1 MKVAEL
7 FAQIALKD
15 GKKVANE
22 LKDLKKGVADLAK
35 VFEKETE
42 KIEKSLRGIPKALA
56 KIKAEL
62 KSVGQSVETNFNRA
76 GKSLDS
82 FNEKLATTA
91 RLSKDIKN
99 IKIKVTGDSSGVS
112 TASGASQTATGTG
125 FVLVGSA
132 VGGALARVK
141 QSARSAGF
149 LPPPRGPQVQGR
161 GQIGYGGKP
170 DIEAD
175 FEILK
180 ERFQIAMSKML
191 GLNIPKSGKVQGS
204 GQLGY
209 GGKPDVEGWASYGGG
224 DGGGDGGGGGLGSR
238 AAGEKKKDKKD
249 KEEKEKEGKAEV
261 AKLRES
267 IAWLSSG
274 ITKLAASITGLVMG
288 ALSMISSSGQRASD
302 LRNYANTTGGSTQ
315 FLQEMQYRFTK
326 AGAKPEVA
334 RSFMNQVAALKSRFE
349 FTGQGSALTDTL
361 GINMAGKNEDQI
373 AEDIA
378 RKSKKW
384 KNKGLINHLGSES
397 GFGGDVMG
405 ALSQIDMDQ
414 KIPKGAIMSD
424 AQQQRLQ
431 KQQERLEQIFIRL
444 NRMMDNFVDQYGNKI
459 INFVQ
464 QLLGFLPTLLK
475 LVGMMILGWTALIE
489 VMKDFAVYVAKMFG
503 GAKTTKNVIAN
514 ATPLDY
520 LKAAVKTMGKVME
533 GTGLL
538 QELPGNSLGKTFGDS
553 FNATH
558 APKSVGRGP
567 QSVEENTDVNN
578 TPIGKKGV
586 QNQGKNVT
594 VNINKMV
601 IPDRDAH
608 STYNIVERG
617 LRTLAPI

>member
-99 IKIKVTGDSSGVS
+99 IKIKVTGDSSGAS
-112 TASGASQTATGTG
+112 ASSGASQTATGTG

-132 VGGALARVK
+132 IGGALARVK

-161 GQIGYGGKP
+161 GQLGYGGKP

-191 GLNIPKSGKVQGS
+191 GFNIPKSGKVQS
-204 GQLGY
+204 RGQLGY
-209 GGKPDVEGWASYGGG
+209 GGKPEVEGQASYGGG
-224 DGGGDGGGGGLGSR
+224 AGGGNGGFCPIIMDNEEKR
-238 AAGEKKKDKKD
+238 ENKKEKKEKKEEG
-249 KEEKEKEGKAEV
+249 KEKEKKEKRNADSLVDQLRGLTKAIATLSV
-261 AKLRES
+261 A
-267 IAWLSSG
+267 LSSMV
-274 ITKLAASITGLVMG
+274 LG
-288 ALSMISSSGQRASD
+288 AIMSAGGRASD
-302 LRNYANTTGGSTQ
+302 LRNYANTTGGSTK

-334 RSFMNQVAALKSRFE
+334 RAFMDQVSALKARFE
-349 FTGQGSALTDTL
+349 LTGQGSALTDTL
-361 GINMAGKNEDQI
+361 GINMAGKSEDQI
-373 AEDIA
+373 AEQIA

-384 KNKGLINHLGSES
+384 KNKGLINALGGES

-405 ALSQIDMDQ
+405 ALGQIDMDQ
-414 KIPKGAIMSD
+414 KIPQGAIMSD
-424 AQQQRLQ
+424 AQQMRLQ
-431 KQQERLEQIFIRL
+431 KQQERLEQTFIRFR
-444 NRMMDNFVDQYGNKI
+444 RMIDNLVDKYGN
-459 INFVQ
+459 
-464 QLLGFLPTLLK
+464 
-475 LVGMMILGWTALIE
+475 TALNVFDKALKVFSMVITGWE
-489 VMKDFAVYVAKMFG
+489 MLAQELANVISIFKNLFS
-503 GAKTTKNVIAN
+503 KTSKNVLSN
-514 ATPLDY
+514 ATAKGVY
-520 LKAAVKTMGKVME
+520 EAMIKTGAA
-533 GTGLL
+533 
-538 QELPGNSLGKTFGDS
+538 TFGTAKDLLMS
-553 FNATH
+553 NVDAVFNSETSQNAKH
-558 APKSVGRGP
+558 APKGVGRKP
-567 QSVEENTDVNN
+567 QSVDESVDVNN
-578 TPIGKKGV
+578 TPIGRKGV
-586 QNQGKNVT
+586 PYQGKNVT
-594 VNINKMV
+594 VNINKV
-601 IPDRDAH
+601 VVPERDAI
-608 STYNIVERG
+608 STYNIVEKAI
-617 LRTLAPI
+617 RTYAPVN